1 MKCQEIMIFQ
11 VSCQLYL
18 KKIESYYLCSF
29 RNDKRIKMS
38 EIERV
43 KCLIIGSGPAGYTA
57 AIYAARA
64 NMAPVLYQG
73 LQPGGQLTTTNE
85 VENFPGYP
93 EGITGPDMMIEL
105 QKQAE
110 RFDADIRSGWVSK
123 VDFTGP
129 VHKVWVDEK
138 TEIHAD
144 TIVISTGASAKYL
157 GLESEQHYLKIGGGV
172 SACAVCD
179 GFFYRGQ
186 ETIIVGA
193 GDSACEE
200 AHYLS
205 KLCTKVT
212 MLVRR
217 DEFRASKIMANRVKN
232 TENIEILF
240 NTETVEVLGDGNG
253 VTGAKVKNN
262 VTGEESEVP
271 ATGFFVAI
279 GHKPNTDI
287 FKGWIDL
294 DETGYIIN
302 EPGTSKTNVEG
313 VFVSGDAA
321 DHVYRQAVTAA
332 GTGCMAALDAER
344 YLAAKEG

>member
-1 MKCQEIMIFQ
+1 MIYTFFYLINLIFGLLNNLEINLM
-11 VSCQLYL
+11 SDT
-18 KKIESYYLCSF
+18 IE
-29 RNDKRIKMS
+29 K
-38 EIERV
+38 V

-64 NMAPVLYQG
+64 NMNPVLYQG
-73 LQPGGQLTTTNE
+73 SQPGGQLTTTNE

-93 EGITGPDMMIEL
+93 EGVTGPEMMIQL

-110 RFDADIRSGWVSK
+110 RFDTDVRDGWITK
-123 VDFTGP
+123 VDFSGD
-129 VHKVWVDEK
+129 VHKVWVNDEK
-138 TEIHAD
+138 EIHCD
-144 TIVISTGASAKYL
+144 TVIISTGASAKYL
-157 GLESEQHYLKIGGGV
+157 GLPSEQHYLKIGGGV

-179 GFFYRGQ
+179 GFFYKNQ
-186 ETIIVGA
+186 ETVIVGA

-205 KLCTKVT
+205 KLCKKVT
-212 MLVRR
+212 MLVRS
-217 DEFRASKIMANRVKN
+217 DEFRASKIMEARVRN
-232 TENIEILF
+232 TPNIEILL
-240 NTETVEVLGDGNG
+240 NTETVEVLGDEVG
-253 VTGAKVKNN
+253 VTGARVKNK
-262 VTGEESEVP
+262 VTGEIKDIP
-271 ATGFFVAI
+271 CTGFFVAI

-287 FKGWIDL
+287 FKDYLKL

-302 EPGTSKTNVEG
+302 EPGSSRTNVPG

-321 DHVYRQAVTAA
+321 DHVYRQAITAA

>member
-1 MKCQEIMIFQ
+1 
-11 VSCQLYL
+11 
-18 KKIESYYLCSF
+18 
-29 RNDKRIKMS
+29 MS
-38 EIERV
+38 EIEKI

-64 NMAPVLYQG
+64 DMKPVLYQG

-85 VENFPGYP
+85 VENFPGYKD
-93 EGITGPDMMIEL
+93 GVTGPEMMVEL
-105 QKQAE
+105 EAQAK
-110 RFDADIRSGWVSK
+110 RFETDVRPGFINK
-123 VDFTGP
+123 VDFSGDI
-129 VHKVWVDEK
+129 HKCWADNGK
-138 TEIHAD
+138 EIHAE
-144 TIVISTGASAKYL
+144 TVIISTGASAKYL
-157 GLESEQHYLKIGGGV
+157 GLDSEQHYLSTGGGV

-186 ETIIVGA
+186 EVVIVGA

-217 DEFRASKIMANRVKN
+217 DVFRASKIMAQRVAKV
-232 TENIEILF
+232 ENIEILF
-240 NTETVEVLGDGNG
+240 NTETEEVLGDGQV
-253 VTGAKVKNN
+253 VTGVKAINN
-262 VTGEESEVP
+262 KTNEKIEIP
-271 ATGFFVAI
+271 CTGFFVAI

-287 FKGWIDL
+287 FKEFINL
-294 DETGYIIN
+294 DETGYIKY
-302 EPGTSKTNVEG
+302 EQPGTSKTNVAG

-321 DHVYRQAVTAA
+321 DKNYRQAVTAA

-344 YLAAKEG
+344 YLAAKEH

>member
-1 MKCQEIMIFQ
+1 MENIIQT
-11 VSCQLYL
+11 
-18 KKIESYYLCSF
+18 
-29 RNDKRIKMS
+29 
-38 EIERV
+38 

-64 NMAPVLYQG
+64 DMQPLMYEG

-93 EGITGPDMMIEL
+93 EGVTGPEMMIQL
-105 QKQAE
+105 KQQAE
-110 RFDADIRSGWVSK
+110 RFEADIRPGFIEK
-123 VDFTGP
+123 VDFSGEI
-129 VHKVWVDEK
+129 HKCWADDG
-138 TEIHAD
+138 TEIHAK
-144 TIVISTGASAKYL
+144 TVIIATGASAKYL
-157 GLESEQHYLKIGGGV
+157 GLPSEQKYLEMGGGV

-186 ETIIVGA
+186 ETVIVGA

-217 DEFRASKIMANRVKN
+217 DEFRASRIMEERVKK
-232 TENIEILF
+232 TPNIEILF
-240 NTETVEVLGDGNG
+240 NTETEEVLGDDNG
-253 VTGAKVKNN
+253 VTGVRVVNN
-262 VTGEESEVP
+262 KTNETTEIP
-271 ATGFFVAI
+271 CTGFFVAI

-287 FKGWIDL
+287 FKEYINT
-294 DETGYIIN
+294 DEVGYI
-302 EPGTSKTNVEG
+302 EYAQPGTSKTNVNG
-313 VFVSGDAA
+313 VFVAGDAA
-321 DHVYRQAVTAA
+321 DKHYRQAITAA

-344 YLAAKEG
+344 YLSALEG

>member
-1 MKCQEIMIFQ
+1 MSQT
-11 VSCQLYL
+11 
-18 KKIESYYLCSF
+18 IEH
-29 RNDKRIKMS
+29 
-38 EIERV
+38 V

-64 NMAPVLYQG
+64 NMFPVLYQG
-73 LQPGGQLTTTNE
+73 TQPGGQLTTTND

-93 EGITGPDMMIEL
+93 NGITGPAMMIEL
-105 QKQAE
+105 QEQAQ
-110 RFDADIRSGWVSK
+110 RFGTDVRDGWVTK
-123 VDFTGP
+123 VDFSDD
-129 VHKVWVDEK
+129 VHKVWVNET

-157 GLESEQHYLKIGGGV
+157 GLDSEQKYLKLGGGV

-179 GFFYRGQ
+179 GFFYRNQ
-186 ETIIVGA
+186 EVVLVGA

-217 DEFRASKIMANRVKN
+217 DEFRASKIMVKRVQN

-240 NTETVEVLGDGNG
+240 NTETEEVLGDGQV
-253 VTGAKVKNN
+253 VTGVRAKNN
-262 VTGEESEVP
+262 ITQAVTEIP

-279 GHKPNTDI
+279 GHEPNTKI
-287 FKGWIDL
+287 FSDYLNL
-294 DETGYIIN
+294 DETGYIVN
-302 EPGTSKTNVEG
+302 TAGSSKTNVDG

-321 DHVYRQAVTAA
+321 DHVYRQAITAA

-344 YLAAKEG
+344 YLAAKE

>member
-1 MKCQEIMIFQ
+1 MSQ
-11 VSCQLYL
+11 
-18 KKIESYYLCSF
+18 KIEH
-29 RNDKRIKMS
+29 
-38 EIERV
+38 V

-64 NMAPVLYQG
+64 NMFPVLYQG
-73 LQPGGQLTTTNE
+73 SQPGGQLTTTNE

-93 EGITGPDMMIEL
+93 NGITGPAMMIEL
-105 QKQAE
+105 QEQAQ
-110 RFDADIRSGWVSK
+110 RFGTDVRDGWITK
-123 VDFTGP
+123 VDFSEE
-129 VHKVWVDEK
+129 VHKVWVNET

-144 TIVISTGASAKYL
+144 TIIISTGASAKYL
-157 GLESEQHYLKIGGGV
+157 GLDSEQKYLKLGGGV

-179 GFFYRGQ
+179 GFFYRNQ
-186 ETIIVGA
+186 EVVIVGA

-217 DEFRASKIMANRVKN
+217 DEFRASKIMAKRVQN

-240 NTETVEVLGDGNG
+240 NTETKEVLGDGQV
-253 VTGAKVKNN
+253 VTGVRAKNN
-262 VTGEESEVP
+262 KTAEVIEIP
-271 ATGFFVAI
+271 TTGFFVAI
-279 GHKPNTDI
+279 GHEPNTKI
-287 FKGWIDL
+287 FADYLKL

-302 EPGTSKTNVEG
+302 TPGSSKTNLDG

-321 DHVYRQAVTAA
+321 DHVYRQAITAA

-344 YLAAKEG
+344 YLAAKE